1 MLSSS
6 IALKLGLWLC
16 TLCSICL
23 GNDLDSSTSQDS
35 PTLLSGPNVC
45 GKGGR
50 YFCCPGWTRRP
61 GIGGL
66 CVIPICTRNCG
77 EGYCIK
83 PNICYCNNR
92 QMAASCQI
100 GSGGGTGGIIG
111 GGGGGTI
118 GGGGVITG
126 GGSGV
131 IGPTAPVC
139 REPCLNGGRC
149 IGPDR
154 CACIYG
160 FTGRRC
166 ERDYRTGPCF
176 QKVKNQFCAGQL
188 TGVVCTKQLCC
199 ATIGVAWGHPCEQ
212 CPEKLECDRGF
223 ITNIQSKS
231 CLDVDECEAI
241 PGLCEKGK
249 CINSHGSFRCECQD
263 GYRPSKE
270 DPNICEDINE
280 CEITPDICFHG
291 HCLNT
296 EGSYNCICDNGYVPS
311 QDRRACLDT
320 RQENCYTEFINGQCR
335 KKLSIKLSKIE
346 CCCGENMGKGWG
358 GLKCEPCPLPETPS
372 YSRLC
377 HDKALIKINVCDLRP
392 GICENGVCISIDKSY
407 TCDCNEGFR
416 LNERKQCI
424 DINECVEKGF
434 CRKGHCVNTLGSFQC
449 ICPSGFEL
457 TPDGK
462 DCTDRDECAV
472 TGMCSNGKCINI
484 DGSYVCKCNPGF
496 IAIARNQAC
505 IDIDE
510 CAENSG
516 ICLKGKCENLPG
528 SYRCACKNGFILSPD
543 GDFCIDFNECEETGM
558 CKNGKCVN
566 IDGSFKCICNLGYK
580 LSRNEQSCIDI
591 DECYDSYN
599 ICINGKCE
607 NTEGSFRCVCSDGFT
622 NGPGGR
628 GCLDT
633 RKDYCYASYKNG
645 ECSLQSALLT
655 TRSAC
660 CCSIRGAMTPAW
672 GRSCIPCPVPSSVE
686 YSNLCPNGPGVD
698 HDREDINECIV
709 FPNICPNGACENLK
723 DSYRCICNSG
733 YQVDSTGKVCTD
745 INECAINL
753 LLCDKGMCRNTP
765 GSFQCTCPTGLR
777 HNTQTN
783 ICEDIDECKEPGQ
796 EICIGGTCVNILG
809 SYRCECERGSTL
821 DATRNICIDNRKAS
835 CWLSIRDGQ
844 CENDVKIPMLKSEC
858 CGGVGKA
865 WGSPCQ
871 ICSESDLRCPRGY
884 AMLDGA
890 TCTDINE
897 CEVYANIC
905 QGGGLCV
912 NTDGSYQC
920 NCPPGLILDP
930 SKTKC
935 IDLREELCFAQFSKG
950 RCNKPFDGL
959 YRKMLCCCSIGQAWG
974 HICEPCPR
982 PGTDAFKELCIKGI
996 GFAFDGRARGE
1007 IGFLTDINECV
1018 HFPNICQNGRC
1029 RNLVGSYNCQ
1039 CHPGYALDSDGLNC
1053 TDINECTIAHNVCG
1067 NGKCRNTAGSFR
1079 CDCDDGYEDS
1089 MMMQMCMDINE
1100 CVRIRGLC
1108 RGGTCINTAGSFYCE
1123 CPVGHELSPNGRSC
1137 KDIDECS
1144 RTSGICSNGV
1154 CENMMGTYQCVC
1166 NDGYQQ
1172 TPILSSCEDI
1182 DECSEN
1188 NGNCQSQCINTPG
1201 SYSCACDAGYML
1213 LPDGRSCGDIDECR
1227 ETGNVCNGGKCD
1239 NTQGSYYCTCVDGLI
1254 PSPDEKSCQDINECA
1269 LNPNVCLNGRCEN
1282 NLGSYVCHCDIG
1294 FSVKTNEQGCTDHNE
1309 CELGTAECDDHA
1321 ECVNTLGSYQCHC
1334 IEGFRGDGITCR
1346 DINEC
1351 LRDNGGCDP
1360 DAACV
1365 NTAGSY
1371 KCTCD
1376 EGFTG
1381 DGLICRDVDE
1391 CSLNPTLCENGQCL
1405 NYPGG
1410 YRCECDMGFSPEDN
1424 ERNCI
1429 DIDECTMF
1437 HNICVFGQCE
1447 NVFGMFRC
1455 ICNTGYQLDSTGGNC
1470 TDIDECENP
1479 QICQYGTC
1487 VNTPGSFI
1495 CQCPPYFELASS
1507 GTGCIDKR
1515 EGKCFLDVT
1524 GSYNGRGICHAELG
1538 ETMTKATCCCTVG
1551 AAWGLQCEICP
1562 TVNSSDY
1569 RDLCPGGPGFRPN
1582 QITVMLEDVDECSEL
1597 YGICNAGR
1605 CSNTFG
1611 SFMCICPDGFVL
1623 DETQRNC
1630 IDIDE
1635 CQEFDDI
1642 CGVGS
1647 CINKEGSY
1655 TCFCPPGYVLVPGG
1669 GCVDMRKSLCF
1680 KRYYNSTDIPPQTI
1694 CEEAMMTNQ
1703 THMSCCCSVGQAWGE
1718 FCEPCPLKN
1727 SEGYRKLCMTP
1738 GTIINPVTGEVD
1750 DVNECE
1756 GMVCQN
1762 GYCTNTVGSFRCDC
1776 YRGYRYSIISLNCE
1790 DINECL
1796 ESPEVCLGNAQCINI
1811 PGSYECRC
1819 SDGYKLSPSRRDC
1832 LDIDECLEIRG
1843 ICQNGL
1849 CQNLEGSFQCI
1860 CDAGYY
1866 LSSSLDKCLDID
1878 ECVRS
1883 PGICS
1888 NGTCQNTLGSYRC
1901 ICNPGFQLSSSGDCF
1916 DINECRTQFGIC
1928 LNGRCRNLIGSFEC
1942 QCQEGYNLSHDG
1954 RSCTDID
1961 ECSQTEVCT
1970 KGNCRNS
1977 EGSFECTCSEGYR
1990 LTPDRLDCEDI
2001 DECSTIPLL
2010 CYGGTCINTE
2020 GGYTCSCPRGFMLSR
2035 NGKECLDI
2043 RKSFCY
2049 TKFENGLCLN
2059 PHISNM
2065 TRRECCCMKGS
2076 VAWGADPCEICPSAN
2091 EGSFRILCPDG
2102 FGYITEN
2109 GIMGDINECMMDPT
2123 LCENG
2128 RCINTDGSYRCECR
2142 EGFRLDPS
2150 RNICVDIDEC
2160 LTFNICGNGTC
2171 TNEIGTFTCSCR
2183 KGFIPGPKQTCIDVD
2198 ECLEIG
2204 NFVCAFRCQNM
2215 PGTFRCICPAGYK
2228 LAADGKHCEDLDECE
2243 TPANNCRF
2251 ECKNLVGSFMCICPE
2266 GYQQIGTGD
2275 DCRDINECATIQGI
2289 CKNGRCINTRGSYR
2303 CECFEGFESTANEKE
2318 CVDYR
2323 TGYCFIHA
2331 AGGICT
2337 THTADLAEMT
2347 KADCCCG
2354 MGAAWGPHCEI
2365 CPHRGTKD
2373 FEDLCPNGSG
2383 LTKDG
2388 KDVDECLIMPFL
2400 CKNGRCINTL
2410 GSYRCL
2416 CNKGYKTD
2424 HSSTHCIDINECE
2437 KVPSPC
2443 KFSCQNTEG
2452 SYICSCPKGFVLSSD
2467 GVTCKDLD
2475 ECATLQHDCENTCV
2489 NTQGSYHCTCPKGY
2503 TLVGSRCSDINEC
2516 TEQSNLCGPLGTC
2529 MNIPG
2534 SFKCVCPRGYTT
2546 DSTGTMCIDTDE
2558 CVDSTRC
2565 QHGCENMVGGYRC
2578 ACPEGFL
2585 QHYYWNQCVDDNEC
2599 SGPASACGSAMC
2611 LNTVGSYSCTCPPGY
2626 NFDNLNLICIEVGG
2640 IGSNVGCQGSPCAFG
2655 CTPNGQSGYI
2665 CGCPDGYQRIGQ
2677 GHCLSTISPPI
2688 GNDIQDN
2695 SIRGL
2700 PIYPIPDADSSYTI
2714 PSEKVISTEGCYS
2727 CKINGNRQKRSTNNT
2742 ESEKSVSFVQ
2752 MKQTLRRLE
2761 KRAINRM
2768 QHPLPHRLRHASH
2781 HHKTLNYTYE
2791 QIINLKTPIVIKL
2804 PLSGLYPK
2812 MNILKLQPAITY
2824 LQNKEKYDIILGNNN
2839 LFQMI
2844 SRHGISTLILKQKP
2858 KHPGTYILKIQGTT
2872 NMHHHKN
2879 EVNQGNF
2886 HITIQ
2891 LMITE

>member
-1 MLSSS
+1 MLSS
-6 IALKLGLWLC
+6 IALKLGLCLC
-16 TLCSICL
+16 TFYSICL
-23 GNDLDSSTSQDS
+23 ANDLDASSSQQQAAS
-35 PTLLSGPNVC
+35 PSLSGPNVC

-77 EGYCIK
+77 DGYCIK
-83 PNICYCNNR
+83 PNMCYCNNR
-92 QMAASCQI
+92 QMATSCQ
-100 GSGGGTGGIIG
+100 T

-118 GGGGVITG
+118 GGGTGVVG
-126 GGSGV
+126 GGGTIGV
-131 IGPTAPVC
+131 GSPPPALC

-212 CPEKLECDRGF
+212 CPSKLECDRGF

-249 CINSHGSFRCECQD
+249 CVNTHGSFRCECED
-263 GYRPSKE
+263 GYKPTKE
-270 DPNICEDINE
+270 DPNVCQDVNE
-280 CEITPDICFHG
+280 CEITPDICLHG
-291 HCLNT
+291 QCINT
-296 EGSYNCICDNGYVPS
+296 EGGYNCICDSGYVPS
-311 QDRRACLDT
+311 QDRRVCLDT

-335 KKLSIKLSKIE
+335 KKLSVKLSKVE

-358 GLKCEPCPLPETPS
+358 GAKCEPCPLPGSST
-372 YSRLC
+372 YIHLC
-377 HDKALIKINVCDLRP
+377 QRGALFEINECDLRP
-392 GICENGVCISIDKSY
+392 DICENGICINTIQSY
-407 TCDCNEGFR
+407 ICKCHDGFR
-416 LNERKQCI
+416 LDDRKKCVDI
-424 DINECVEKGF
+424 DECREKGF
-434 CRKGHCVNTLGSFQC
+434 CRRGHCINTKGSFRC
-449 ICPSGFEL
+449 ICNPGYDL
-457 TPDGK
+457 THDGT
-462 DCTDRDECAV
+462 DCQDRDECSV

-484 DGSYVCKCNPGF
+484 DGSYACQCNPGF
-496 IAIARNQAC
+496 TATSNNQAC
-505 IDIDE
+505 IDINE
-510 CAENSG
+510 CSENSG
-516 ICLKGKCENLPG
+516 ICLKGTCENLPG

-558 CKNGKCVN
+558 CKNGKCINV
-566 IDGSFKCICNLGYK
+566 DGSFKCICNVGYK
-580 LSRNEQSCIDI
+580 LSKSGHTCIDI
-591 DECYDSYN
+591 NECYDSYN

-607 NTEGSFRCVCSDGFT
+607 NTDGSFRCVCSDGFT
-622 NGPGGR
+622 TGPGGR

-645 ECSLQSALLT
+645 DCSLQSAMLVT
-655 TRSAC
+655 KSAC
-660 CCSIRGAMTPAW
+660 CCAIRGAMTPAW
-672 GRSCIPCPVPSSVE
+672 GRLCIPCPAPSSVE
-686 YSNLCPNGPGVD
+686 YSQLCPGGPGIG
-698 HDREDINECIV
+698 HEGEDINECIV
-709 FPNICPNGACENLK
+709 LPNICPNGACENLK
-723 DSYRCICNSG
+723 DSYRCICNPG
-733 YQVDSTGKVCTD
+733 YQVDGTGKICTD

-753 LLCDKGMCRNTP
+753 LLCDNGQCRNTP
-765 GSFQCTCPTGLR
+765 GSFQCTCPTGFR

-783 ICEDIDECKEPGQ
+783 MCEDIDECKEPGQ
-796 EICIGGTCVNILG
+796 EICIGGTCINTLG
-809 SYRCECERGSTL
+809 SYRCECEPGSTL

-835 CWLSIRDGQ
+835 CWLSIKDGQ

-858 CGGVGKA
+858 CGGIGKA
-865 WGSPCQ
+865 WGSPC
-871 ICSESDLRCPRGY
+871 ILCSDSDLRCPRGY

-897 CEVYANIC
+897 CEVYTNIC

-912 NTDGSYQC
+912 NTDGSYVC

-935 IDLREELCFAQFSKG
+935 IDLREELCFAQFTKG

-974 HICEPCPR
+974 HTCEPCPR

-1029 RNLVGSYNCQ
+1029 RNSIGSYNCQ
-1039 CHPGYALDSDGLNC
+1039 CNPGYALDSDGLNC

-1067 NGKCRNTAGSFR
+1067 SGTCRNTAGSFR
-1079 CDCDDGYEDS
+1079 CDCHDGYEDS

-1100 CVRIRGLC
+1100 CTRIRGIC
-1108 RGGTCINTAGSFYCE
+1108 RGGTCINTAGSFFCE
-1123 CPVGHELSPNGRSC
+1123 CPAGHELSPNGRSC

-1182 DECSEN
+1182 DECAEN

-1201 SYSCACDAGYML
+1201 SYSCACEVGYML

-1227 ETGNVCNGGKCD
+1227 ESDNVCNGGKCD
-1239 NTQGSYYCTCVDGLI
+1239 NTIGSYYCTCVDGLI

-1282 NLGSYVCHCDIG
+1282 TVGSYVCHCDVG

-1309 CELGTAECDDHA
+1309 CDLGTAECDDHA
-1321 ECVNTLGSYQCHC
+1321 ECINTLGSYQCHC
-1334 IEGFRGDGITCR
+1334 IDGFRGDGITCR

-1360 DAACV
+1360 DAACI
-1365 NTAGSY
+1365 NTDGSY

-1381 DGLICRDVDE
+1381 NGQICRDVDE
-1391 CSLNPTLCENGQCL
+1391 CSLNPALCENGQCL

-1495 CQCPPYFELASS
+1495 CQCPPNFELAPS

-1515 EGKCFLDVT
+1515 EGKCFLDYT
-1524 GSYNGRGICHAELG
+1524 GSYNGRGICHTELG
-1538 ETMTKATCCCTVG
+1538 EKMTKATCCCTVG
-1551 AAWGLQCEICP
+1551 AAWGALCEICP
-1562 TVNSSDY
+1562 VVNSTDY
-1569 RDLCPGGPGFRPN
+1569 RELCPGGPGFRPN
-1582 QITVMLEDVDECSEL
+1582 QITVVLEDIDECGEL

-1611 SFMCICPDGFVL
+1611 SFMCICPDGFTL
-1623 DETQRNC
+1623 DDTQRNC
-1630 IDIDE
+1630 IDVDE
-1635 CQEFDDI
+1635 CRDYPDI

-1647 CINKEGSY
+1647 CVNREGSY
-1655 TCFCPPGYVLVPGG
+1655 TCVCPPGYVFVTGG
-1669 GCVDMRKSLCF
+1669 GCVDMRKSVCY
-1680 KRYYNSTDIPPQTI
+1680 RQYYNTTDVPPQVI
-1694 CEEAMMTNQ
+1694 CEQAMLANQ
-1703 THMSCCCSVGQAWGE
+1703 TRMSCCCSVGRAWGE
-1718 FCEPCPLKN
+1718 FCEPCPLLN
-1727 SEGYRKLCMTP
+1727 SEEYRKLCMTP
-1738 GTIINPVTGEVD
+1738 GTIINPMTGEVD
-1750 DVNECE
+1750 DVNECQ

-1762 GYCTNTVGSFRCDC
+1762 GYCTNTVGSFRCEC
-1776 YRGYRYSIISLNCE
+1776 YRGYRYSTRSLNCE
-1790 DINECL
+1790 DINECV
-1796 ESPEVCLGNAQCINI
+1796 ETSEVCLGNAQCINI

-1819 SDGYKLSPSRRDC
+1819 ADGYKLSPSRRDC
-1832 LDIDECLEIRG
+1832 LDIDECLERRG
-1843 ICQNGL
+1843 ICQNGF
-1849 CQNLEGSFQCI
+1849 CQNLEGSFQCT
-1860 CDAGYY
+1860 CDVGYY
-1866 LSSSLDKCLDID
+1866 LSPSLDKCLDID
-1878 ECVRS
+1878 ECK
-1883 PGICS
+1883 I
-1888 NGTCQNTLGSYRC
+1888 
-1901 ICNPGFQLSSSGDCF
+1901 
-1916 DINECRTQFGIC
+1916 QFGIC
-1928 LNGRCRNLIGSFEC
+1928 LNGRCRNTVGSFEC
-1942 QCQEGYNLSHDG
+1942 QCQEGYVLSHDG
-1954 RSCTDID
+1954 RTCKDIN
-1961 ECSQTEVCT
+1961 ECSEVDICT
-1970 KGNCRNS
+1970 KGTCRNS
-1977 EGSFECTCSEGYR
+1977 EGSFECNCPDGFR
-1990 LTPDRLDCEDI
+1990 LTPDRIDCEDI
-2001 DECSTIPLL
+2001 DECRTIPLL
-2010 CYGGTCINTE
+2010 CYGGTCVNTE
-2020 GGYTCSCPRGFMLSR
+2020 GSFTCTCPRGFMVSSD
-2035 NGKECLDI
+2035 GKECLDI

-2049 TKFENGLCLN
+2049 TKFENGICLS
-2059 PHISNM
+2059 PHATNM
-2065 TRRECCCMKGS
+2065 TRRECCCMKGT
-2076 VAWGADPCEICPSAN
+2076 VAWGADPCEICPSPN

-2102 FGYITEN
+2102 FGYISQN
-2109 GIMGDINECMMDPT
+2109 GIMEDINECMMDPT
-2123 LCENG
+2123 LCQNG

-2150 RNICVDIDEC
+2150 RNICIDIDEC

-2183 KGFIPGPKQTCIDVD
+2183 EGFTPGPKQTCIDVD

-2204 NFVCAFRCQNM
+2204 NVVCAFRCQNM

-2266 GYQQIGTGD
+2266 GYQQVGTGD
-2275 DCRDINECATIQGI
+2275 DCRDINECAVIQGI
-2289 CKNGRCINTRGSYR
+2289 CQNGRCINTRGSYR
-2303 CECFEGFESTANEKE
+2303 CECFEGFETTANEKE

-2331 AGGICT
+2331 AGGVCT
-2337 THTADLAEMT
+2337 THTSDLAEVT

-2354 MGAAWGPHCEI
+2354 MGAAWGPQCEI

-2373 FEDLCPNGSG
+2373 YEVLCPHGSG
-2383 LTKDG
+2383 ITQNG
-2388 KDVDECLIMPFL
+2388 KDVDECKIMPFL

-2424 HSSTHCIDINECE
+2424 HSGTHCIDVNECE

-2452 SYICSCPKGFVLSSD
+2452 SYICSCPKGYVLGPD

-2475 ECATLQHDCENTCV
+2475 ECATLQHSCEHTCI
-2489 NTQGSYHCTCPKGY
+2489 NTQGSYHCTCPKGFK
-2503 TLVGSRCSDINEC
+2503 LVGTRCLDLNEC
-2516 TEQSNLCGPLGTC
+2516 TEQANLCGPLGTC
-2529 MNIPG
+2529 MNLPG
-2534 SFKCVCPRGYTT
+2534 SYKCICPRGYTT
-2546 DSTGTMCIDTDE
+2546 DSSGTMCIDTDE
-2558 CVDSTRC
+2558 CADGARC

-2578 ACPEGFL
+2578 SCPEGYL

-2599 SGPASACGSAMC
+2599 SGPASACGTAMC

-2626 NFDNLNLICIEVGG
+2626 NFDNLNLICIEIGGVGG
-2640 IGSNVGCQGSPCAFG
+2640 NVGCQGSPCAFG
-2655 CTPNGQSGYI
+2655 CTPTGQSGFV

-2677 GHCLSTISPPI
+2677 GHCLSTISPPV

-2695 SIRGL
+2695 TLGGL
-2700 PIYPIPDADSSYTI
+2700 PVYPIPDGDSSYTI

-2727 CKINGNRQKRSTNNT
+2727 CKLNGNRQKRNVENVTITGHRKKS
-2742 ESEKSVSFVQ
+2742 ESKQ
-2752 MKQTLRRLE
+2752 TKQTLRRLE

-2768 QHPLPHRLRHASH
+2768 QHPLPHRLRHSNR
-2781 HHKTLNYTYE
+2781 HKTLNYTYE
-2791 QIINLKTPIVIKL
+2791 RLVDLKTPVSISI
-2804 PLSGLYPK
+2804 PLSGTHPK
-2812 MNILKLQPAITY
+2812 MNILKLRPAVTY
-2824 LQNKEKYDIILGNNN
+2824 LQNKEKYDVVLGNND
-2839 LFQMI
+2839 LFHMTTRQ
-2844 SRHGISTLILKQKP
+2844 GVSTLTLKKKP
-2858 KHPGTYILKIQGTT
+2858 VRGGVYVLKIRGSAGSRGER
-2872 NMHHHKN
+2872 NRD
-2879 EVNQGNF
+2879 NF
-2886 HITIQ
+2886 LATIR
-2891 LMITE
+2891 LTITE